1 MLKLVLILVI
11 FYLVY
16 RAGRNLLRA
25 AVKDGLMADEG
36 WEQRPGKSGGVS
48 DPGERRRPDDTRQI
62 EDAVWKD
69 LP

>member
-25 AVKDGLMADEG
+25 AVKDGLMADEN
-36 WEQRPGKSGGVS
+36 W
-48 DPGERRRPDDTRQI
+48 ERRAGSSEGFSHPGGRRRSEDARQI